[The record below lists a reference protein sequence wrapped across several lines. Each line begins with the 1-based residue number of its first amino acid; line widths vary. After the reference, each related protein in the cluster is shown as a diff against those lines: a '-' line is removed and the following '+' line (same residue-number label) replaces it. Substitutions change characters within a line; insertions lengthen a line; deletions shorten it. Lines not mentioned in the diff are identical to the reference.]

1 MVEVGRE
8 RYGRIVIDRSDESSK
23 LEKSSRIKSV
33 KEVKLRSSR
42 KLKGHVRLWLFTFTL
57 ERVQPYGRNSSSIFR
72 VRVTRITLTQPY
84 EAFSHRGEFVESLG
98 WLRWILL
105 CELTHA
111 YAYLCK
117 FGGQFIY

>member
-1 MVEVGRE
+1 MGRE

-23 LEKSSRIKSV
+23 LEMSSRIKSV
-33 KEVKLRSSR
+33 KEVKSSFVKEVERSC
-42 KLKGHVRLWLFTFTL
+42 KALTFTFTL

-72 VRVTRITLTQPY
+72 VRVTRITQPY
-84 EAFSHRGEFVESLG
+84 EAFSHGGSSLNL
-98 WLRWILL
+98 WVNPLRLAEVDTL